1 MKFERFVQ
9 VPAFEVDGEYAPPA
23 AALERRVQEIWD
35 LEKQQRGDAL
45 FDGVMLSVVEFTSA
59 RWRMQ
64 RTRYRYFLAQ
74 LREPA
79 LKNELCVLPLAV
91 TGMVTIA
98 EGKLMGRRS
107 RDVVIEPG
115 VFEFAPAGGLDED
128 DVAGVGVDP
137 SRGFVREWREELG
150 FEWPGGSGLEVVG
163 WCRDP
168 VAGPIDLIVSSHLEM
183 RLEAVQ
189 RGHHAS
195 GSREYEE
202 LVAVPAGGPLPEG
215 AGEISM
221 ALFAAGLV

>member
-9 VPAFEVDGEYAPPA
+9 APVFEVDGEYAPPEV
-23 AALERRVQEIWD
+23 ALERRVQEIWD
-35 LEKQQRGDAL
+35 LEKHQRGAAL
-45 FDGVMLSVVEFTSA
+45 FDGVMLNVVEFTPT
-59 RWRMQ
+59 RWRME

-74 LREPA
+74 MRDPA
-79 LKNELCVLPLAV
+79 LKDALCVRPLAI

-107 RDVVIEPG
+107 SDVVVEPG

-128 DVAGVGVDP
+128 DVAGVSVDP

-150 FEWPGGSGLEVVG
+150 FDWPRGNEAKMIGY
-163 WCRDP
+163 CPNP
-168 VAGPIDLIVSSHLEM
+168 VSGPIDLIVTARLDM
-183 RLEAVQ
+183 PLEAVRQ
-189 RGHHAS
+189 RHREG

-202 LVAVPAGGPLPEG
+202 LIAVPAGGPLPEK
-215 AGEISM
+215 AGDISR